1 MHHVGVTNLLIRL
14 CQILLLRT
22 RNNKK
27 TSRNWF
33 GDASGVQ
40 VNHLCLMLYLH
51 CGIYCWQ
58 KERIAQGIWRP
69 VLGPLQLLLHAVPLY
84 GIQPPSRT
92 GFPSDALMNFVT
104 QAFNIPNGE
113 VRNAAIKVTTEV
125 YRLMGP
131 PIDKYL
137 KGIKP
142 LIREVPFPPQV
153 ILIWR

>member
-1 MHHVGVTNLLIRL
+1 MF
-14 CQILLLRT
+14 RT
-22 RNNKK
+22 VEF
-27 TSRNWF
+27 T
-33 GDASGVQ
+33 VE
-40 VNHLCLMLYLH
+40 C
-51 CGIYCWQ
+51 
-58 KERIAQGIWRP
+58 IAQGIWRP
-69 VLGPLQLLLHAVPLY
+69 VLGRLQLLLHAVPLY

-104 QAFNIPNGE
+104 QAFNSPNGE

-153 ILIWR
+153 KLI